1 MTFSEPFM
9 LLPNSAFG
17 AFTYSIRAVN
27 AVNQYSWEPAHCR
40 VRQADS
46 PCSFRKQQSCQHLQ
60 AVAPAQTAGRR
71 VGAGAGA
78 TPVSVAAIRHDTF
91 LARRVS
97 LVGHSRTC
105 PSSPIANPNTIRSQN
120 EVISNELVSKE

>member
-9 LLPNSAFG
+9 LFPNSAFG

-46 PCSFRKQQSCQHLQ
+46 PCSFRKHNHVNSFKRSLRPKLR
-60 AVAPAQTAGRR
+60 AVASGQVRERPRYR
-71 VGAGAGA
+71 WRD
-78 TPVSVAAIRHDTF
+78 PPRYLSRSPS
-91 LARRVS
+91 LARGS
-97 LVGHSRTC
+97 LPQLPLHRDRKSEC
-105 PSSPIANPNTIRSQN
+105 DSQ
-120 EVISNELVSKE
+120 SKRLS